1 MSDTFQRVPPQN
13 LDAEQALLGS
23 MMMDVE
29 AVVRAME
36 SIVADDFYQASHR
49 GIYQALVNLY
59 QANKPCDMVTLQEE
73 LRTQNTLSEIGG
85 ASYLSQLLNAVPTAA
100 NVTHYATIVKEKSLL
115 RQLIGVTGD
124 IARTAYEPQVSAETL
139 LDEAEQKVLQLSQF
153 RRTQSYVRIRDLVAE
168 TFNQLERLYEHKQS
182 VTGVATG
189 FTKLDEMTSGF
200 QPSDLI
206 IVAARPS
213 MGKTAFCLN
222 IAQHVAGV
230 NGVPVLVFSL
240 EMSRNQ
246 LMQRL
251 LVSEARIDGQKIRN
265 GFLAEEDWAKLTMT
279 AGVLE
284 DTPIF
289 IDDSP
294 NATLMEVRSKARRAK
309 AQEKIGMIVID
320 YLQMMS
326 LQSGGGS
333 QDNRVQEVSAISRGL
348 KGIARELGV
357 PVICLSQLS
366 RAVESRP
373 DKRPMLSD
381 LRESGAIEQDA
392 DVVVFLYRDYYYT
405 KREEVKN
412 EAEVIIAKQ
421 RNGPVGACRMAFFPQ
436 FARFDNLE
444 TMLTEEY
451 PGE

>member
-1 MSDTFQRVPPQN
+1 
-13 LDAEQALLGS
+13 
-23 MMMDVE
+23 
-29 AVVRAME
+29 
-36 SIVADDFYQASHR
+36 
-49 GIYQALVNLY
+49 
-59 QANKPCDMVTLQEE
+59 
-73 LRTQNTLSEIGG
+73 
-85 ASYLSQLLNAVPTAA
+85 
-100 NVTHYATIVKEKSLL
+100 
-115 RQLIGVTGD
+115 
-124 IARTAYEPQVSAETL
+124 
-139 LDEAEQKVLQLSQF
+139 
-153 RRTQSYVRIRDLVAE
+153 
-168 TFNQLERLYEHKQS
+168 
-182 VTGVATG
+182 
-189 FTKLDEMTSGF
+189 MTSGF